1 MGEAPAFRVSSVAQE
16 IVDALR
22 DILSASVVLYDAET
36 RTHQLA
42 MIGDRWYSHESTTSA
57 EPRDLCYLHAR
68 INDRWTLYVCSR
80 RSLHPDAQSI
90 AVWAAEKL
98 TPHLPTRTVDEPISP
113 PAGNGGAGGSGGS
126 AEIGIPVWWARKVR
140 N

>member
-1 MGEAPAFRVSSVAQE
+1 MGEASAFRVSSVAQE
-16 IVDALR
+16 IVDGVR

-36 RTHQLA
+36 RTHHLA
-42 MIGDRWYSHESTTSA
+42 MNGDRWYSHESTTSA
-57 EPRDLCYLHAR
+57 EPRDLCYMHAR

-98 TPHLPTRTVDEPISP
+98 APHLPTRTADEPTYP
-113 PAGNGGAGGSGGS
+113 PAADSGGSGGS
-126 AEIGIPVWWARKVR
+126 AETGIPVWWAHKVR